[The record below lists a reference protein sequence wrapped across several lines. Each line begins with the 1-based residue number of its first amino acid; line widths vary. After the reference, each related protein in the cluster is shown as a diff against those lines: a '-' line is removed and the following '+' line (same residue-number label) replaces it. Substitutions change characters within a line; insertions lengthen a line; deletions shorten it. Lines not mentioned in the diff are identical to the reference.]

1 MVATES
7 MDEHG
12 LLQRLAEDR
21 RPDAVLIAGP
31 TASGKS
37 DLALRVCDHLGGAV
51 VNADSMQVYRDLE
64 ILTARPGGAAL
75 EAAPHHLFGH
85 VDGASSYSVGHW
97 LDEAHRTI
105 AALGANGKVPVI
117 VGGTGLYFK
126 ALTEGLAEMPDIEPA
141 TRERWRYRLNE
152 EGAAA
157 LHRVLRKTD
166 PETALELRPTD
177 GQRIARALEVMEATG
192 RSIRDWRRE
201 ALAADGFTGK
211 TVIRIVL
218 QLDRAIL
225 RQRIGHR
232 FDIMMQRGALA
243 EVETLLSRQL
253 DPDKTVMKA
262 IGVPQLQS
270 YLRGTVS
277 LEDAVERAKID
288 SGRYAK
294 RQDTWFRNQMADH
307 WLRVEV
313 CP

>member
-1 MVATES
+1 

-37 DLALRVCDHLGGAV
+37 DLALRICERLGGAV
-51 VNADSMQVYRDLE
+51 VNADSMQVYKDLE

-75 EAAPHHLFGH
+75 AAAAHHLFGH

-97 LDEAHRTI
+97 LEETRRTI
-105 AALGANGKVPVI
+105 EALRGEDTVPVI

-126 ALTEGLAEMPDIEPA
+126 ALTEGLAEMPDIKPA

-152 EGAAA
+152 DGAAA
-157 LHRVLRKTD
+157 LHRVLRKVD
-166 PETALELRPTD
+166 PETALDLRPTD
-177 GQRIARALEVMEATG
+177 GQRIARALEVMEETG
-192 RSIRDWRRE
+192 RSIRDWQSE
-201 ALAADGFTGK
+201 ALAVDGLAGK
-211 TVIRIVL
+211 SVLRIVL

-232 FDIMMQRGALA
+232 FDQMMQRGALS
-243 EVETLLSRQL
+243 EVETLLARHL
-253 DPDKTVMKA
+253 DRDKTVMKA
-262 IGVPQLQS
+262 IGVPQLRS
-270 YLRGTVS
+270 YLDGIVS

-294 RQDTWFRNQMADH
+294 RQDTWFRNQMSDH

-313 CP
+313 DP